1 MNYCVRSYRR
11 SNGISLDLDV
21 GYRNVWAD
29 RMPNVLQMIGQG
41 LSLKAIGRHYG
52 CHPTN
57 VSAAMKRQGHI
68 INYVKAEFKRLAQ
81 IK

>member
-29 RMPNVLQMIGQG
+29 RMPNVLQMIEYK
-41 LSLKAIGRHYG
+41 LSLKAIGKHYG

-57 VSAAMKRQGHI
+57 VSAAMKRQGYI
-68 INYVKAEFKRLAQ
+68 VNYVKAEFKRLAQ